1 MQSLFVTCWLH
12 LKNDHQNL
20 LNLYNWKNGI
30 FSSEALVHAEVWG
43 VLILVSIFGL
53 NDQLVVI
60 HGIFVDSY

>member
-1 MQSLFVTCWLH
+1 MIINTFLIYITGRMEFFLQKL
-12 LKNDHQNL
+12 
-20 LNLYNWKNGI
+20 
-30 FSSEALVHAEVWG
+30 LVHAEVWG